1 MFCVYLSNIML
12 IFFSVK
18 EIEGVSLPKKKKN
31 VPQSIRGSI
40 FQHGIIQFG
49 CIGLRFLICLHI
61 DRLT

>member
-1 MFCVYLSNIML
+1 ML
-12 IFFSVK
+12 IFFSLK
-18 EIEGVSLPKKKKN
+18 ETEGVSLPKKKKKC
-31 VPQSIRGSI
+31 PQESIRGSI

>member
-1 MFCVYLSNIML
+1 ML
-12 IFFSVK
+12 IYFFSLT
-18 EIEGVSLPKKKKN
+18 EIEGVSLPKKNKIKS
-31 VPQSIRGSI
+31 VSSPQESIRGSI